1 MPEPRNTDNTH
12 EITGQVDYAIKKK
25 YRWISE
31 SGKNTCEKC
40 KSLDGKVFELKD
52 LPKRPHPNCKCRVE
66 EISIVE
72 GSVAKLYGYRDE
84 KFNLEIDAK
93 EILGDLSVLKSRIDK
108 DLNGILFYIKK
119 YWRKFSST
127 ILSSQLDDSTF
138 QEIVN
143 QKKKL
148 LNCIQSLEI
157 EVNRYIDCLSELD
170 RYSDE
175 EFFQKK
181 SFELIHLSTRR
192 KELFDQAEYLRLKAL
207 QLKWDERV
215 ANYEYI
221 LNAEDAGAIWKLAS
235 SKFTEGLDYIK
246 NNGYVVNEIS
256 DLNDKEL
263 EQFIRQKLKTQIS
276 QNKNIK
282 GVVFNEDSSLSLSIV
297 NSNRLWTFIREN
309 IKKLEDKRTLPNSSL
324 NFHFFNS
331 NINDHLTIHRADIV
345 DIHLDDNDIIHLK
358 IIDTI
363 DYNFG
368 EKEVEELRELQENG
382 FLENYYI
389 IVKIAV
395 PLSDYNKN
403 IDLENSPY
411 YNNFEMFPR
420 STSY

>member
-1 MPEPRNTDNTH
+1 MSEPRNIDNTH

-40 KSLDGKVFELKD
+40 KSLDGKVFELND

-72 GSVAKLYGYRDE
+72 GAVAKLYGYRDE

-93 EILGDLSVLKSRIDK
+93 EILGDLSV
-108 DLNGILFYIKK
+108 IKK
-119 YWRKFSST
+119 K
-127 ILSSQLDDSTF
+127 IHEELDIVEYS
-138 QEIVN
+138 EIIE
-143 QKKKL
+143 KKEKL
-148 LNCIQSLEI
+148 LSDIQALEI
-157 EVNRYIDCLSELD
+157 EVNRYIDCLSELGRHSGED
-170 RYSDE
+170 I
-175 EFFQKK
+175 FQQK
-181 SFELIHLSTRR
+181 SFELIHLSARR
-192 KELFDQAEYLRLKAL
+192 KELFDQAEYLRLRAL

-215 ANYEYI
+215 ANYEYV

-246 NNGYVVNEIS
+246 NNGYVVNKIS
-256 DLNDKEL
+256 DLNNKEL

-297 NSNRLWTFIREN
+297 NSSRLWTFIREN
-309 IKKLEDKRTLPNSSL
+309 IKKLEDKRTLPNDNL
-324 NFHFFNS
+324 NFHIFNS
-331 NINDHLTIHRADIV
+331 NVNDHLAIHRTAVV
-345 DIHLDDNDIIHLK
+345 DIHLDNHNIIHLK
-358 IIDTI
+358 LIDTV

-411 YNNFEMFPR
+411 YNNFEAFPR
-420 STSY
+420 NTSY

>member
-1 MPEPRNTDNTH
+1 MTEPRNIDNTH

-72 GSVAKLYGYRDE
+72 GNVAKLYGYRDE
-84 KFNLEIDAK
+84 KFNMEIDAK
-93 EILGDLSVLKSRIDK
+93 EILGDLSVIR
-108 DLNGILFYIKK
+108 KK
-119 YWRKFSST
+119 
-127 ILSSQLDDSTF
+127 IHEELDNVGYS
-138 QEIVN
+138 EIIE
-143 QKKKL
+143 KKEKL
-148 LNCIQSLEI
+148 LSDIQALEI
-157 EVNRYIDCLSELD
+157 EVNRYIDRLPELG
-170 RYSDE
+170 RFSDE
-175 EFFQKK
+175 ELFQQK
-181 SFELIHLSTRR
+181 SFKLIQLSARR
-192 KELFDQAEYLRLKAL
+192 KELYDQSEYLRLRAL

-215 ANYEYI
+215 ANYEYV
-221 LNAEDAGAIWKLAS
+221 LSAEDAGAIWKLAS

-246 NNGYVVNEIS
+246 NNGYIVNKIS
-256 DLNDKEL
+256 DLNDKGL
-263 EQFIRQKLKTQIS
+263 EQFIRQKLKNQIS
-276 QNKNIK
+276 QNENIK

-297 NSNRLWTFIREN
+297 NSSRLWTFLRGN
-309 IKKLEDKRTLPNSSL
+309 IPKLEDKRKLPNDNL
-324 NFHFFNS
+324 NFHIFNS
-331 NINDHLTIHRADIV
+331 NINDHLAIHRAAVV
-345 DIHLDDNDIIHLK
+345 DIHLDNNDIIHLK
-358 IIDTI
+358 IIDTV

-403 IDLENSPY
+403 IDLETSPY
-411 YNNFEMFPR
+411 YNNYELFPR
-420 STSY
+420 NTSY

>member
-1 MPEPRNTDNTH
+1 MTEPRNIDNTH

-72 GSVAKLYGYRDE
+72 GNVAKLYGYRDE

-93 EILGDLSVLKSRIDK
+93 EILGDLSV
-108 DLNGILFYIKK
+108 IKK
-119 YWRKFSST
+119 KVHEE
-127 ILSSQLDDSTF
+127 LDNVKYS
-138 QEIVN
+138 EIIE
-143 QKKKL
+143 KKEKL
-148 LNCIQSLEI
+148 LSDIQSLEI
-157 EVNRYIDCLSELD
+157 EVNRYIDRLPELG
-170 RYSDE
+170 RFSDE

-297 NSNRLWTFIREN
+297 NSSRLWTFIREN
-309 IKKLEDKRTLPNSSL
+309 IKKLEDKRTLPNDNL
-324 NFHFFNS
+324 NFHIFNS
-331 NINDHLTIHRADIV
+331 NVNNHLAIHRADIV

-358 IIDTI
+358 IIDTV

-403 IDLENSPY
+403 IDLETHPY
-411 YNNFEMFPR
+411 YNDFKVFPR
-420 STSY
+420 NTSY